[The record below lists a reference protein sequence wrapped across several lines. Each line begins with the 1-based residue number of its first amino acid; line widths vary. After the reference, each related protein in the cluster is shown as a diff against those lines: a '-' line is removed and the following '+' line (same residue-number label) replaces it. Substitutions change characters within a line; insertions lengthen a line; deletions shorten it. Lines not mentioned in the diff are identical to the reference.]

1 MTRDIARIAVLIVG
15 LFIAGLTIPL
25 VAQGAAQPS
34 AAMTRPVTSAPKTP
48 EVSEVSKLRLQ
59 TFAQQ
64 AENAQLRKQLAQA
77 QYELG
82 QADYDKSHAALEAL
96 VRSLQVDGYVLD
108 LQTLTYMAKP
118 ADEAPS
124 KKDESVK

>member
-1 MTRDIARIAVLIVG
+1 MAAYVLAVALG
-15 LFIAGLTIPL
+15 LAGLCSSLSAQDTIVKAP
-25 VAQGAAQPS
+25 AA
-34 AAMTRPVTSAPKTP
+34 TRPVTSAQQAP

-108 LQTLTYMAKP
+108 LQTLTYTAKP
-118 ADEAPS
+118 ADQAS
-124 KKDESVK
+124 GKKDDSVK